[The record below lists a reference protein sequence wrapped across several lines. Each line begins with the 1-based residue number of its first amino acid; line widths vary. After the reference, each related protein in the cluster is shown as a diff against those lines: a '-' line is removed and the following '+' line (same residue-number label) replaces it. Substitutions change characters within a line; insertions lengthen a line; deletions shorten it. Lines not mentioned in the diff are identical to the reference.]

1 MRRSALGVF
10 LVVITA
16 GCAQTPSEPQYEP
29 KNTTAASTTKKNC
42 ASTGSHVK
50 KNCSPSGSYSNAE
63 AMRTQNTSV
72 TIRKG
77 STAQTGD
84 NK

>member
-1 MRRSALGVF
+1 MRRSALGAS
-10 LVVITA
+10 LLVITA

-29 KNTTAASTTKKNC
+29 KNTTTASSAKQSCVT
-42 ASTGSHVK
+42 TGSHVK
-50 KNCSPSGSYSNAE
+50 GKCSSGSAYSNAE
-63 AMRTQNTSV
+63 AMKTQNTSV

-77 STAQTGD
+77 QAAQTGD